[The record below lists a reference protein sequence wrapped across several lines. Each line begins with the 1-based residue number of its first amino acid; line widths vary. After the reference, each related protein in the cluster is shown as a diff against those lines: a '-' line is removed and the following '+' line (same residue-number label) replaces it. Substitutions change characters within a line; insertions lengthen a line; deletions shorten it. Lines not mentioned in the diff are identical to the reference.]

1 MNAPGFAGRD
11 DTPERRASGGPLAGI
26 RVIEIGH
33 MLMGPYCGMLLADLG
48 AEVIKIEPSEGDI
61 GRSISPHAIGPHN
74 AYFASLNRS
83 KQSVVLDLASESGKQ
98 ALAMMVRDAHALV
111 TNLRPSAIRKLG
123 LTYDRLREHNER
135 IVCVALTGFGLDS
148 PHAELPAYD
157 YVIQALTGIMNL
169 TGDPDGPPTKAG
181 FSTVDNSTGIMGAVG
196 LLAKIVE
203 GRGGQVDIAMF
214 DVMVSQLN
222 YVAGAVL
229 NGGEQ
234 PVRHGQSSHPYIV
247 PAQLFRTRDDWLM
260 LFITHDNFWRIFAE
274 RVGHPEWITQAGFA
288 TMAERRAHRATVIDT
303 LSAMFA
309 GETTQYWL
317 DRLASSGVVVSRLA
331 SIAEALESAQAQA
344 RELVVQ
350 IKSDAGPL
358 KVVGNPIHIDGVRT
372 RYGLPPLLGEH
383 TGAWCGEVAT

>member
-1 MNAPGFAGRD
+1 MNAPGFAAPD
-11 DTPERRASGGPLAGI
+11 QTPERRASGGPLDGI

-48 AEVIKIEPSEGDI
+48 AEVIKIEPPEGDI
-61 GRSISPHAIGPHN
+61 GRSISPHAIGSHN
-74 AYFASLNRS
+74 AYFASLNRN
-83 KQSVVLDLASESGKQ
+83 KQSVVLDLASETGKQ
-98 ALAMMVRDAHALV
+98 ALAAMVRDAHALV

-157 YVIQALTGIMNL
+157 YVIQALTGIMHL

-222 YVAGAVL
+222 YVAGAAL

-234 PVRHGQSSHPYIV
+234 PARHALSSHPYIV
-247 PAQLFRTRDDWLM
+247 PAQLFKTRDDWLM
-260 LFITHDNFWRIFAE
+260 LFITHDNFWRIFAQ
-274 RVGHPEWITQAGFA
+274 RVGHPEWITQPGFA
-288 TMAERRAHRATVIDT
+288 TMAERRMHRASVLGA
-303 LSAMFA
+303 LSEMFA

-317 DRLASSGVVVSRLA
+317 DRLASSGVVVSRLV
-331 SIAEALESAQAQA
+331 SIAEALESAQSQA
-344 RELVVQ
+344 RELVVE
-350 IKSDAGPL
+350 IESEAGPL

-372 RYGLPPLLGEH
+372 RYGLPPMLGEH
-383 TGAWCGEVAT
+383 TAAWCGEVST

>member
-1 MNAPGFAGRD
+1 MNAPGFAAPDESRK
-11 DTPERRASGGPLAGI
+11 RATRGPLDGI

-48 AEVIKIEPSEGDI
+48 AEVIKIEPPEGDI

-74 AYFASLNRS
+74 AYFASLNRN
-83 KQSVVLDLASESGKQ
+83 KQSVVLDLASDPGKQ
-98 ALAMMVRDAHALV
+98 ALAAMVRDAHALV

-123 LTYDRLREHNER
+123 LTYDKLREHNER

-157 YVIQALTGIMNL
+157 YVIQALTGIMHL

-181 FSTVDNSTGIMGAVG
+181 FSAVDNSTGIMGAVG

-203 GRGGQVDIAMF
+203 GRGGQVDVAMF

-234 PVRHGQSSHPYIV
+234 PARHALSSHPYIV
-247 PAQLFRTRDDWLM
+247 PAQLFKTRDDWLM
-260 LFITHDNFWRIFAE
+260 IFITHDNFWRIFTQ
-274 RVGHPEWITQAGFA
+274 RVGHPEWITQPEFA
-288 TMAERRAHRATVIDT
+288 TMAARRAHRATVIDA

-309 GETTQYWL
+309 SETTQHWL
-317 DRLASSGVVVSRLA
+317 DLLASSGVVVSRLA
-331 SIAEALESAQAQA
+331 SIAEALDSAQAQA
-344 RELVVQ
+344 RGLVVE
-350 IKSDAGPL
+350 IESEAGPL
-358 KVVGNPIHIDGVRT
+358 KVVGNPIHIDGAHT
-372 RYGLPPLLGEH
+372 RYGVPPLLGEH
-383 TGAWCGEVAT
+383 TAAWCGEVST